1 MKSLRE
7 VIAEA
12 EEQKVAVGHFN
23 VSDSSQL
30 WGIFRAAQKLN
41 LPVVIGASE
50 GERDFIGVRQLVA
63 LVRSIREEFDYP
75 IYTNADHTYSLQR
88 VKEAIDAGFDA
99 VIYDGNKVSHEENLE
114 ITKQCVEYARA
125 QDRDVL
131 VEAELGNIGMSSK
144 LLDGI
149 PEGAEITDDM
159 LTLPEELAAFV
170 SHTGVDLIAPAVGNL
185 HGMMKHGNNP
195 KLNIERIAQ
204 LRAAGGV
211 PMVLHGGSG
220 ISDEDFVEAIKAGIG
235 MVHINT
241 EIRKAYRDGI
251 VDYLQANPDEVA
263 PYRYVGAGRDALEA
277 VVEARMRLFTQK

>member
-1 MKSLRE
+1 
-7 VIAEA
+7 
-12 EEQKVAVGHFN
+12 

-30 WGIFRAAQKLN
+30 WGIFNAARALD

-50 GERDFIGVRQLVA
+50 GERDFIGVRAMVA
-63 LVRSIREEFDYP
+63 MVKSIREEFDYP
-75 IYTNADHTYSLQR
+75 IYTNADHTYSFER

-125 QDRDVL
+125 QDRDIL

-149 PEGAEITDDM
+149 PEGAEITDEM
-159 LTLPEELAAFV
+159 LTVPEELKAFV
-170 SHTGVDLIAPAVGNL
+170 EYTGVDLIAPAVGNL

-195 KLNIERIAQ
+195 RLNIERIAE
-204 LRAAGGV
+204 LREAGGV

-220 ISDEDFVEAIKAGIG
+220 ITDEDFVAAIQAGIG

-251 VDYLQANPDEVA
+251 AAYIAENPDEIA
-263 PYRYVGAGRDALEA
+263 PYRYVKAGRDALQG
-277 VVEARMRLFTQK
+277 VVEERMRLFNGK